1 MTMKLIKTEDE
12 YRVALKRLGEVFGA
26 PVGTPEGDECD
37 VLTLLVGAYEDEHYP
52 IEPPDPIDAIKIRM
66 EQMQLRQVDLIDVI
80 GSKSRV
86 SEVLGRKRKLSL
98 EMIRNLSDRLNLS
111 VNTLIRDYQLVQ

>member
-1 MTMKLIKTEDE
+1 MLKLIKTEEE

-26 PVGTPEGDECD
+26 PMGTPEGDECD
-37 VLTLLVGAYEDEHYP
+37 VLTLLVGAYEDEHYS

-66 EQMQLRQVDLIDVI
+66 EQMQLRQVDLVDVI

-98 EMIRNLSDRLNLS
+98 EMIRNLSERLNLS
-111 VNTLIRDYQLVQ
+111 INTLIRDYQLVQ